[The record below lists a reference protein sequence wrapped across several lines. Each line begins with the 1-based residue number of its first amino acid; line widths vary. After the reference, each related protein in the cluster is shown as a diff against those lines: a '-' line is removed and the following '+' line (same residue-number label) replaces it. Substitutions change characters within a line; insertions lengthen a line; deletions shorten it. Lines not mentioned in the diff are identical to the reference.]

1 MNVDVDAAPAF
12 NNKNSEKQ
20 QKKNISNRQC
30 MEMTTYKPATPMWPY
45 ERLANEM
52 KNAFIFVE
60 L

>member
-12 NNKNSEKQ
+12 NNKNIEK
-20 QKKNISNRQC
+20 QKKNSSNRQC

-45 ERLANEM
+45 ERLANKM
-52 KNAFIFVE
+52 KNAFMFVE